1 MNPQIMNEFWLYFK
15 LGLNHVLDIQAYDHV
30 LFIIVLVAA
39 YNFSNWKRLL
49 GLVSLFTLGHTISL
63 LLASYDIVSVS
74 SSVIEFLIPITI
86 LVTAFFNLIATR
98 KSNHSDRIVLFYL
111 ITLFFGL
118 IHGFGFATY
127 FNMIKDDTTILPLL
141 EFALGIELAQI
152 IIVIIVLIISFIFQT
167 FLRFH
172 KRDWILIISSMVIGM
187 VIPMLI
193 ENWPF

>member
-1 MNPQIMNEFWLYFK
+1 MSEFWLYLK
-15 LGLNHVLDIQAYDHV
+15 LGLTHVLDTQAYDHV
-30 LFIIVLVAA
+30 LFIVVLVAA

-63 LLASYDIVSVS
+63 LLASYNIVTVS
-74 SSVIEFLIPITI
+74 STVIEVLIPITI
-86 LVTAFFNLIATR
+86 LITALINIIATR
-98 KSNHSDRIVLFYL
+98 KSNRSERIGLLFI
-111 ITLFFGL
+111 ITFFFGL

-127 FNMIKDDTTILPLL
+127 FNMIKDDSTILPLL

-152 IIVIIVLIISFIFQT
+152 IIVILVLISSFFFQT
-167 FLRFH
+167 FLRFN
-172 KRDWILIISSMVIGM
+172 KRDWILIISSLVIGM